1 MKLSKEYFSASDLNA
16 IKQACE
22 YAEENTSGEVRVTIF
37 EKRPRKSAGWSLM
50 ELALAEFKNLGMDK
64 TRDRTGVLLYILL
77 DEHKFQV
84 LADEGINAKVEK
96 KVWDEI
102 ANQMAEKFKNGEYL
116 TGVVTTVMRI
126 GEILAGWFPRKS
138 DDTNELSNE
147 VHVV

>member
-1 MKLSKEYFSASDLNA
+1 
-16 IKQACE
+16 
-22 YAEENTSGEVRVTIF
+22 
-37 EKRPRKSAGWSLM
+37 
-50 ELALAEFKNLGMDK
+50 
-64 TRDRTGVLLYILL
+64 YILL

-147 VHVV
+147 VHIV